1 MFTNPTP
8 MPFTVGCVAGDVVPP
23 AMKTLGVTITLEES
37 LLASRTFT
45 PPAGAGPAKVTG
57 SVTDRPS
64 PTVVLA
70 GRLIVLIV
78 PPVVTCTSPVAGAKP
93 LADAVM
99 IADPALMPFTIGAR
113 LGADAPC
120 GMKIFSGAT
129 VTVEGSLLVS
139 VMNTPPDGAAVA
151 NVTGKGPDWP
161 GATVVLAGR
170 MICPAKAV
178 LTMAVTRATAVPPLL
193 VAVKV

>member
-1 MFTNPTP
+1 MFTNPTL
-8 MPFTVGCVAGDVVPP
+8 MPFTVGCVAGDVAPP
-23 AMKTLGVTITLEES
+23 AMKTLGVTITLEGS

-57 SVTDRPS
+57 SMTDRPS

-70 GRLIVLIV
+70 GRLIVLVV
-78 PPVVTCTSPVAGAKP
+78 PPVVTCTRPVADGNP

-99 IADPALMPFTIGAR
+99 IAEPTLMPFTVGAR

-151 NVTGKGPDWP
+151 NVTGRF
-161 GATVVLAGR
+161 T
-170 MICPAKAV
+170 
-178 LTMAVTRATAVPPLL
+178 
-193 VAVKV
+193 